1 MSDRAGGTYALN
13 LSSEAAV
20 QLCVMLSR
28 HPPAQLALEALVR
41 GGRFRLDDFVPI
53 IEVEIAPEDAAGR
66 AELAA
71 ALASLAAEDTQIRFE
86 NNAGSGTVKLAG
98 IDERQLDEKIS
109 ALRAIYKAQLDIGP
123 PQIAY
128 RERIIGRAEVDYRHK
143 RQIGGT
149 GEFARVRLVLEP
161 LPSREGISFIGI
173 RVRDIL
179 NDDYIAAV
187 ERGVRAA
194 LASGPAAGFPVIG
207 VRALLVDA
215 ALHPT
220 DSSALAF
227 EIAARAA
234 TLEALQIGEPVM
246 LEPIMRLDIVTPEEH
261 VDSIVEDLKAR
272 RGHTDGRGR
281 RSPDGIVIVASVPAA
296 NLFGYAAALLSM
308 AGERACFLPQFESYA
323 PVPGPQDPAFR
334 PAVGLRV

>member
-1 MSDRAGGTYALN
+1 M
-13 LSSEAAV
+13 
-20 QLCVMLSR
+20 
-28 HPPAQLALEALVR
+28 
-41 GGRFRLDDFVPI
+41 
-53 IEVEIAPEDAAGR
+53 
-66 AELAA
+66 
-71 ALASLAAEDTQIRFE
+71 
-86 NNAGSGTVKLAG
+86 
-98 IDERQLDEKIS
+98 
-109 ALRAIYKAQLDIGP
+109 
-123 PQIAY
+123 
-128 RERIIGRAEVDYRHK
+128 
-143 RQIGGT
+143 
-149 GEFARVRLVLEP
+149 
-161 LPSREGISFIGI
+161 
-173 RVRDIL
+173 
-179 NDDYIAAV
+179 
-187 ERGVRAA
+187 
-194 LASGPAAGFPVIG
+194 IG

-308 AGERACFLPQFESYA
+308 AGERA
-323 PVPGPQDPAFR
+323 AFCR
-334 PAVGLRV
+334 NSSPTLRSRDRKTLRSVRRWACVSEDTCGFAHVASNRDRALEAR